1 MRPDE
6 SAFQESR
13 TEPEREREQAF
24 MAWLQAG
31 RLPEI
36 KPGVQQRSARTAYAL
51 LESGAA
57 LMRERA
63 LDALSIEEICNGAG
77 ATVGAFYGRFED
89 KMGFFAALQRLT
101 CLRSEA
107 ALDAFMQQH
116 PAEGGTLEELC
127 HAMVAMTV
135 QRYRANVGVYRAALK
150 HSDEGAW
157 EPFRRLGDLY
167 RQRLV
172 ELLSPHLPTLDGPA
186 RALRI
191 RFAYQ
196 VMVGTLVHATLNAPG
211 PVQLG
216 DPAMIDELAGLVL
229 GYLRSP
235 G

>member
-1 MRPDE
+1 MCFDE
-6 SAFQESR
+6 FAFQESDA
-13 TEPEREREQAF
+13 EREQAF
-24 MAWLQAG
+24 MGWLQGG

-51 LESGAA
+51 LESGAR

-63 LDALSIEEICNGAG
+63 LDALSIEEICTGAG

-107 ALDAFMQQH
+107 ALLAFRQH
-116 PAEGGTLEELC
+116 QTRQEHSLESLC
-127 HAMVAMTV
+127 RAMVDMTV
-135 QRYRANVGVYRAALK
+135 RRYRANVGVYRAALK

-167 RQRLV
+167 RTQLV
-172 ELLSPHLPTLDGPA
+172 ELLSPHLATLSPTACD
-186 RALRI
+186 LRI

-211 PVQLG
+211 PVQL
-216 DPAMIDELAGLVL
+216 DEAAMIDELSHLVI
-229 GYLRSP
+229 GYLRAP
-235 G
+235 H

>member
-6 SAFQESR
+6 STFQESDA
-13 TEPEREREQAF
+13 EREQAF

-31 RLPEI
+31 CLPEI
-36 KPGVQQRSARTAYAL
+36 KPGVQQRSARTAFAL

-63 LDALSIEEICNGAG
+63 LDALSIEEICSGAG

-89 KMGFFAALQRLT
+89 KMGFFSALQRLT

-107 ALDAFMQQH
+107 ALESFMQQH
-116 PAEGGTLEELC
+116 PGDEATLESLC
-127 HAMVAMTV
+127 RAMVAMSV

-172 ELLSPHLPTLDGPA
+172 ELLAPHLPALAEPA

-211 PVQLG
+211 PVQLD
-216 DPAMIDELAGLVL
+216 DPAMIDELADLVL